1 MTATD
6 PGATPPTTTPEQA
19 PDEDL
24 EKASA
29 KVSGKKI
36 APEREA
42 PLLSSIDP
50 ASFDPDTLGRS
61 WTVLTPSGARRPGAG
76 AAATRRLLVAWS
88 RRELRS
94 RYRESGF
101 RGLWNLVQPVTILII
116 YSFVFTQIFGADGGG
131 LPYLSMAWAGIVVW
145 QFVQQGVQMG
155 MWSFIYEAGTLPK
168 VWYPRIVIPLTPAT
182 AALMDLAV
190 GLGLIVAVALVQGIC
205 PTITLIALPLPLIL
219 IVIWVYGVSLI
230 VAPAAVFI
238 RDLTTIVPLMMRL
251 GFFTSPVMYPVS
263 QVPEQFRWLF
273 DLNPVSVAITGVR
286 DTMLAGQW
294 PQWELLIVHIIAAS
308 VLLCCGVFYLRR
320 VEHRLVDAL

>member
-1 MTATD
+1 MTDID
-6 PGATPPTTTPEQA
+6 PGAKAPASSERVGPE
-19 PDEDL
+19 
-24 EKASA
+24 
-29 KVSGKKI
+29 
-36 APEREA
+36 PET
-42 PLLSSIDP
+42 PLLAAIDP
-50 ASFDPDTLGRS
+50 ASFDPSSLPRS
-61 WTVLTPSGARRPGAG
+61 WTILTPSGASRPGAG
-76 AAATRRLLVAWS
+76 TAATRRLLFAWS

-101 RGLWNLVQPVTILII
+101 RGLWNLVQPVTMLII

-155 MWSFIYEAGTLPK
+155 MWSFLYEAGTLPK
-168 VWYPRIVIPLTPAT
+168 VWYPRIVIPMTPAT

-190 GLGLIVAVALVQGIC
+190 GLVLIVAVALVQGIR
-205 PTITLIALPLPLIL
+205 PSMALIALPLPLLL
-219 IVIWVYGVSLI
+219 IVIWVYGVSLV

-294 PQWELLIVHIIAAS
+294 PQWQLLFVHIIGAT
-308 VLLCCGVFYLRR
+308 VLLGAGVFYLRR

>member
-1 MTATD
+1 MTTLE
-6 PGATPPTTTPEQA
+6 PTPPV
-19 PDEDL
+19 PDSDDR
-24 EKASA
+24 
-29 KVSGKKI
+29 
-36 APEREA
+36 PERAGPPAE
-42 PLLSSIDP
+42 PLLVAAIDP
-50 ASFDPDTLGRS
+50 AAIDAATFDRT
-61 WTVLTPSGARRPGAG
+61 WTVLTPTGQRRPGAG
-76 AAATRRLLVAWS
+76 AAATRRLLFAWS

-94 RYRESGF
+94 RYRDSGF

-168 VWYPRIVIPLTPAT
+168 IWYPRIVIPLTPGT
-182 AALMDLAV
+182 AALMDLGV
-190 GLGLIVAVALVQGIC
+190 GVLLIMAVAYIQGIR
-205 PTITLIALPLPLIL
+205 PTMALIALPIPLLL
-219 IVIWVYGVSLI
+219 IVIWVYGVALI
-230 VAPAAVFI
+230 VAPMAVFI
-238 RDLTTIVPLMMRL
+238 RDLTTIVPLLMRM

-286 DTMLAGQW
+286 DTMLAGVW
-294 PQWELLIVHIIAAS
+294 PQWELLIVHIIAAT
-308 VLLCCGVFYLRR
+308 VLLGVGVFYLRR

>member
-1 MTATD
+1 MTTVD
-6 PGATPPTTTPEQA
+6 PKPPASVRDAGVDADREGDGAEPRPES
-19 PDEDL
+19 L
-24 EKASA
+24 LVSA
-29 KVSGKKI
+29 
-36 APEREA
+36 
-42 PLLSSIDP
+42 IDP
-50 ASFDPDTLGRS
+50 AAIDPESFGRS
-61 WTVLTPSGARRPGAG
+61 WTVLTPSGQRRPGAG
-76 AAATRRLLVAWS
+76 AAATRRLLFAWS
-88 RRELRS
+88 KRELRS
-94 RYRESGF
+94 RYRDSGF

-168 VWYPRIVIPLTPAT
+168 IWYPRIVIPLTPAT
-182 AALMDLAV
+182 AALMDLGV
-190 GLGLIVAVALVQGIC
+190 GALLIAGVALIQGIRPTVALV
-205 PTITLIALPLPLIL
+205 ALPIPLLL

-263 QVPEQFRWLF
+263 QVPQQFQWLF
-273 DLNPVSVAITGVR
+273 DLNPISVAITGVR
-286 DTMLAGQW
+286 DTMLAGVW
-294 PQWELLIVHIIAAS
+294 PDWELLAVHIVAAL
-308 VLLCCGVFYLRR
+308 VLLGCGIWYLRR